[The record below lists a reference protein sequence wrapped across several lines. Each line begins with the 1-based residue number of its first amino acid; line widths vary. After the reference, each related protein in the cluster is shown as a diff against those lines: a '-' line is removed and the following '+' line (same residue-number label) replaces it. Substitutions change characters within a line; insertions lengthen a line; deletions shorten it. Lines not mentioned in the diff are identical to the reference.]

1 MKKTNVV
8 FILTDNQADWTLG
21 CYGNPEIR
29 TPHIDRLADAGVR
42 FTDAY
47 CVNSVCSPNRAT
59 YFTGLLPSQHGV
71 HSYLGGEQPDAQLGP
86 HAYCTIGEF
95 TTLPRL
101 MADAGYACGLS
112 GKWHLGD
119 SLHPQE
125 GFEYWF
131 TKPKGHTSRF
141 YDDEAIWQGEIYTE
155 PRYYTDAITTH
166 AIDFLEQDH
175 QRPFFL
181 YVAYNGPYGL
191 GEHMTHTHV
200 NRHTEY
206 YADKELT
213 SFPREPV
220 HPWLKQNRQ
229 IVNNP
234 VSIRGYAAAVNG
246 VDDGVGA
253 IVETL
258 SRRGLDENTLII
270 YTADQ
275 GLCGGHHGMWGMGDH
290 SRPLHTFEETVRI
303 PLIFRHPGR
312 IPAGSL
318 CSERTC
324 NYSFFPSLLEYLGMR
339 EQRPQTP
346 ELPGR
351 SYAPALV
358 GENLCDWDGT
368 IFHEYENTRMVRT
381 DRWKYTCRFP
391 AGPDELYDM
400 RDDPGERCNL
410 AAASESAPLVEEMRQ
425 RLQTFFDRYAD
436 PQYDLWRGGRSKA
449 GRLASVWPE

>member
-1 MKKTNVV
+1 MKPNVV
-8 FILTDNQADWTLG
+8 FILTDNQADWSLG

-29 TPHIDRLADAGVR
+29 TPHIDRLAAGGMR

-59 YFTGLLPSQHGV
+59 CFTGLLPSQHGV

-101 MADAGYACGLS
+101 MAAAGYACGLS

-125 GFEYWF
+125 GFDYWF
-131 TKPKGHTSRF
+131 AKPKGHTSRF

-166 AIDFLEQDH
+166 ALDFLEQNR

-191 GEHMTHTHV
+191 GEHMTRTHV

-206 YADKELT
+206 YADKELNC
-213 SFPREPV
+213 FPREPV
-220 HPWLKQNRQ
+220 HPWLKQNRE

-234 VSIRGYAAAVNG
+234 VSIRGYAAAVSG

-253 IVETL
+253 IAEAL
-258 SRRGLDENTLII
+258 GQHGLDEDTLII

-290 SRPLHTFEETVRI
+290 SRPIHTFEETVRI

-318 CSERTC
+318 FTGRTC
-324 NYSFFPSLLEYLGMR
+324 NYDFFPSLLEYLGME
-339 EQRPQTP
+339 EQLPQTP

-351 SYAPALV
+351 SYAPALA
-358 GENLCDWDGT
+358 GEGVRDWDGA
-368 IFHEYENTRMVRT
+368 IFHEYENTRMART
-381 DRWKYTCRFP
+381 DRWKYTWRFP

-400 RDDPGERCNL
+400 RNDPGERCNL
-410 AAASESAPLVEEMRQ
+410 AADPQCAPIIENMRQ
-425 RLQTFFDRYAD
+425 RIQKFFDRYAD

-449 GRLASVWPE
+449 GRLAGVWPGQ